1 MIHRYCPN
9 IVDIPLI
16 SIDDNLRIIP
26 NVDLRYRLSIPI
38 KNRRT
43 GINISVILMNPAE
56 ADVTISDKTVNK
68 LIDFFY
74 NFSNSNIQIK
84 NIDICNVI
92 PIYAISSLDTANKLK
107 NLHTANFLKSIEIKN
122 INKINDVL
130 KKSDKVV
137 LAWGQPNVNT
147 IHRTYYY
154 SQINKILETL
164 LEMEKDIYVFDMLDS
179 KAKFNEYG
187 DPRHAGRS
195 AVLNKLLNVSV
206 EELFGLV

>member
-1 MIHRYCPN
+1 MIHRYCPKK
-9 IVDIPLI
+9 VDIPLI
-16 SIDDNLRIIP
+16 GIDDDLSIIS
-26 NVDLRYRLSIPI
+26 NIDLRYRLSIPM
-38 KNRRT
+38 KNRKN

-56 ADVTISDKTVNK
+56 ANTNISDKTVNK

-74 NFSNSNIQIK
+74 SFSNDDTQVK

-92 PIYAISSLDTANKLK
+92 PIYAIRSIDTAAKLK
-107 NLHTANFLKSIEIKN
+107 ILHKAKILKSIEKNN
-122 INKINDVL
+122 INKINDVI
-130 KKSDKVV
+130 KKSDKIV
-137 LAWGQPNVNT
+137 LAWGQPNKDT

-154 SQINKILETL
+154 LQINNILEIL
-164 LEMEKDIYVFDMLDS
+164 SKVEKDIYVFDMLES